1 MSGGRDI
8 PRDRWGPGRGRRVG
22 WWPARGAGGLDIPR
36 DRWGPGRGRLVVSS
50 QDRVPV
56 VGMAKVVGGAGAV
69 GPVAARRI
77 PTAVADPPQIPQ
89 EPGHYGRN
97 TMQEHKNRPVSRYH
111 PKAIHRGPGHMAEP
125 ALVQQ
130 SK

>member
-1 MSGGRDI
+1 MSGGPDT
-8 PRDRWGPGRGRRVG
+8 
-22 WWPARGAGGLDIPR
+22 PR

-56 VGMAKVVGGAGAV
+56 VGMVGGAGAV

-89 EPGHYGRN
+89 EPGHDRRN

-111 PKAIHRGPGHMAEP
+111 PKAIHRGPGHMAGP
-125 ALVQQ
+125 ALIQQ
-130 SK
+130 PK